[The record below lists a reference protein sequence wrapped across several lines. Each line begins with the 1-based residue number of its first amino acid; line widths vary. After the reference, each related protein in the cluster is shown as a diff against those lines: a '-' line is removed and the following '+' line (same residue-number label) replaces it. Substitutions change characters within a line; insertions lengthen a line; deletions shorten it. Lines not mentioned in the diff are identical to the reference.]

1 MATLIPHQFTMGSV
15 FSQSMDILGK
25 NFWKFSGAVLVA
37 WVAFLVLIIPLTML
51 WFGID
56 ALFQNLGTGA
66 DTATL
71 DSVVPTI
78 SVGALAI
85 IAIVTVLSFP
95 MASIAYGTVQ
105 QLRGQP
111 FSFSQSMGWA
121 LRCLVPTGVATCLWS
136 IAFTA
141 FYGGLIAAGIA
152 LWDDAA
158 TSNSLVFVG
167 ALTVCAILGGMFLY
181 ARFLILIPAIVAEG
195 LGPIAG
201 LQRSYRLTAGYT
213 VRIWFLTFLLW
224 LIFSAIGVVAQF
236 IPLIGSIAVNVV
248 YSALSGILAAVVYV
262 ELRRTKESFGIE
274 EYAAVFD

>member
-71 DSVVPTI
+71 D

-181 ARFLILIPAIVAEG
+181 ARFLILIPAIGAGTDRGIAAQLPADGG
-195 LGPIAG
+195 LYGADMVSDIFAMAHFLRDRGRRTVHPPDRLHRG
-201 LQRSYRLTAGYT
+201 QRCL
-213 VRIWFLTFLLW
+213 
-224 LIFSAIGVVAQF
+224 FSAQRNFGRRRVCRAAAHEGKLRHRGICRGV
-236 IPLIGSIAVNVV
+236 
-248 YSALSGILAAVVYV
+248 
-262 ELRRTKESFGIE
+262 
-274 EYAAVFD
+274 

>member
-1 MATLIPHQFTMGSV
+1 
-15 FSQSMDILGK
+15 
-25 NFWKFSGAVLVA
+25 
-37 WVAFLVLIIPLTML
+37 
-51 WFGID
+51 
-56 ALFQNLGTGA
+56 
-66 DTATL
+66 
-71 DSVVPTI
+71 VVPTI

-85 IAIVTVLSFP
+85 IAVVTVLSFP

-121 LRCLVPTGVATCLWS
+121 LRYLVPTCIATCLWS

-141 FYGGLIAAGIA
+141 FYGALIAAGIA
-152 LWDDAA
+152 LWSDLAW
-158 TSNSLVFVG
+158 SNNLAFIG
-167 ALTVCAILGGMFLY
+167 ALFVCAILGGMFLY

-213 VRIWFLTFLLW
+213 LRIWFMTFLLW
-224 LIFSAIGVVAQF
+224 LIFLVIGTVAQF
-236 IPLIGSIAVNVV
+236 IPLIGPIAASVV
-248 YSALSGILAAVVYV
+248 YSALSGILAAVIYI
-262 ELRRTKESFGIE
+262 ELRRTRESFGIE

>member
-1 MATLIPHQFTMGSV
+1 MASFIPHQFTMGSV

-25 NFWKFSGAVLVA
+25 NFWKFCGAVLLA
-37 WVAFLVLIIPLTML
+37 WAAFLVLIIPLTML
-51 WFGID
+51 GFGVN
-56 ALFQNLGTGA
+56 ALFQNLGTAAGFGNLE
-66 DTATL
+66 T
-71 DSVVPTI
+71 VIPWI
-78 SVGALAI
+78 SMGALAI
-85 IAIVTVLSFP
+85 IAIITVLSFP

-105 QLRGQP
+105 ELRGQP

-121 LRCLVPTGVATCLWS
+121 LRYLVPTGIATCLWS

-141 FYGGLIAAGIA
+141 FYGALIAAGIA
-152 LWDDAA
+152 LWSDAA
-158 TSNSLVFVG
+158 WSNSLAFIG
-167 ALTVCAILGGMFLY
+167 ALFVCAILGGMFLY

-201 LQRSYRLTAGYT
+201 LQRSYRLTASYT
-213 VRIWFLTFLLW
+213 LRIWFMTFLLW
-224 LIFSAIGVVAQF
+224 LVFFVIGTVAQF
-236 IPLIGSIAVNVV
+236 IPLIGPIAVNVV